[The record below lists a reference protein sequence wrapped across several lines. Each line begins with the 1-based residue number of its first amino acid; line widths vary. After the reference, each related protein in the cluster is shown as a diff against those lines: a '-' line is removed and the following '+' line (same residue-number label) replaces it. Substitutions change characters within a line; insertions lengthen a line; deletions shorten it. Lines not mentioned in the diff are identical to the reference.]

1 MALGLHSAV
10 AGFSSKTGAVE
21 QALARAL
28 VHSRRAPMPLALDTA
43 VASLWL

>member
-1 MALGLHSAV
+1 MALGLDSAV

-28 VHSRRAPMPLALDTA
+28 VHSRRAPMPLALDSA

>member
-1 MALGLHSAV
+1 MALGLDSAV

-21 QALARAL
+21 QALARGL
-28 VHSRRAPMPLALDTA
+28 VDSRRAPMALGLVRA